1 MKTQIQSPKLIHI
14 HLSFFNVV
22 PYVLLF
28 TAGITAGV
36 FLTFYL
42 SNFSISL
49 NLTQIPPSISSPLTG
64 PRVGLEE
71 YLKPPEVMHDMEDE
85 ELLWRASMAAG
96 IREFPFRRV
105 PKVAFMFLTRG
116 PMYLAPLWEEFFKGN
131 EGLYSVYIHSDP
143 SYNHSF
149 PESPVFH
156 EACIPLFNFSTV
168 YSFLMNSTMKSFIM
182 SYDEPSN
189 VGRGR
194 YRAKMFP
201 PISLK
206 QWRKGSQWF
215 EMDRDTAVA
224 VVSDRK
230 YFPVFVKYC
239 KGQCYSD
246 EHYLPTLVNVLGW
259 DRNANR
265 SLTWVDW
272 SKGGPHPTRFSRSD
286 VHVELL
292 QRLRNQTECTKSK
305 TEGTGVCFL
314 FARKFS
320 PNTLGRLMKIAPK
333 ALHFGR

>member
-1 MKTQIQSPKLIHI
+1 MIIPLPSPPQPHLRSSAVRSISDLGFKDLAKMKSQIQSPKLIHI

-22 PYVLLF
+22 PYILLF

-49 NLTQIPPSISSPLTG
+49 NLTQIPPSISSPVTG

-105 PKVAFMFLTRG
+105 PKVAFMFLSRG

-156 EACIPLFNFSTV
+156 GRRIPSKVSFNLPQFIQKKKLCI
-168 YSFLMNSTMKSFIM
+168 Y
-182 SYDEPSN
+182 Y
-189 VGRGR
+189 
-194 YRAKMFP
+194 
-201 PISLK
+201 
-206 QWRKGSQWF
+206 
-215 EMDRDTAVA
+215 
-224 VVSDRK
+224 
-230 YFPVFVKYC
+230 
-239 KGQCYSD
+239 
-246 EHYLPTLVNVLGW
+246 
-259 DRNANR
+259 
-265 SLTWVDW
+265 
-272 SKGGPHPTRFSRSD
+272 
-286 VHVELL
+286 
-292 QRLRNQTECTKSK
+292 
-305 TEGTGVCFL
+305 
-314 FARKFS
+314 
-320 PNTLGRLMKIAPK
+320 
-333 ALHFGR
+333 